1 MRGQLRGE
9 SLLKITTALPRRGSQ
24 PARHSAPQRGICS
37 TEFESHRDMA
47 ILQPLLNVVAVV
59 YGAKVEK
66 LSRGIT
72 KAQHR
77 APGETVP

>member
-1 MRGQLRGE
+1 
-9 SLLKITTALPRRGSQ
+9 
-24 PARHSAPQRGICS
+24 
-37 TEFESHRDMA
+37 MA